1 MIVIKKYLMLMPAQ
15 LAKLELGSHGI
26 ESTILDEVMG
36 TFAPHLTMS
45 AGIRLAVADEDEE
58 QAEAILATMQE
69 RDSAALEH
77 EANSPNHL

>member
-45 AGIRLAVADEDEE
+45 AGIRLAVADDDEE
-58 QAEAILATMQE
+58 QAEAILDAMQE
-69 RDSAALEH
+69 RDSAELEH
-77 EANSPNHL
+77 ETHSINQL

>member
-1 MIVIKKYLMLMPAQ
+1 MPAQ